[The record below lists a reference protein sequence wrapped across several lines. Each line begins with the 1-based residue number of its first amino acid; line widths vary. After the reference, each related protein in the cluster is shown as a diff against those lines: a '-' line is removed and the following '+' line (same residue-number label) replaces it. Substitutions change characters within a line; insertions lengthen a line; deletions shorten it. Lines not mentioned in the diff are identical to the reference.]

1 MNASRRTNWL
11 WGWMIGYVVLAGAVV
26 GGMIWVRHTVLTDYS
41 TPESIADWRAWQEDV
56 RQQQT
61 NPGTVQRR
69 VPKSDE
75 PPALVL
81 MRDFFVV
88 SFAGA
93 VFFTSLLYW
102 IVAWF
107 VTGALRSE

>member
-1 MNASRRTNWL
+1 MNALHRTRWIWCWL
-11 WGWMIGYVVLAGAVV
+11 IGYVVIAGAVAS
-26 GGMIWVRHTVLTDYS
+26 GLFWVRRGVLATFS
-41 TPESIADWRAWQEDV
+41 TPESRADWQSWREDV
-56 RQQQT
+56 RRQKT
-61 NPGTVQRR
+61 NPGPVERR

-81 MRDFFVV
+81 MRDYFGV

-107 VTGALRSE
+107 ITGALSRK